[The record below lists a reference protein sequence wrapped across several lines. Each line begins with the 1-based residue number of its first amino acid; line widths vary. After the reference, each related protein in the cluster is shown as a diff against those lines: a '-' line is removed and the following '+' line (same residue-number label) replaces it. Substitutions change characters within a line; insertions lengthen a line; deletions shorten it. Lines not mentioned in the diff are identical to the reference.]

1 MELPLFA
8 ELKRR
13 RIFRA
18 LVGYGIAAFA
28 VLQIIEP
35 IMHGLRWPDA
45 VLSYVVAALA
55 VGFPVVVGLAWIF
68 DVNAGRMIRT
78 QGDPVGALRG
88 ARLLLVLVGIGVLAA
103 APGVVW
109 YFVVRGIART
119 ALRDKSIA
127 VLPFASLNAGEDTA
141 FFADGIH
148 GDLLTQLSKIGDL
161 KVISRTSVLQYR
173 TGTRNLREI
182 GEALGVATVLEGSV
196 QRADNRVRIEARLSD
211 THDDRQIWADRYDRE
226 LTDVFAIQSAVT
238 EEIARALKAR
248 LSPEEKGRIERRPTR
263 STEAYELY
271 LRGREYEERPNQ
283 LAGDFRIAEQMYRR
297 AIEKDPGFALAHAR
311 LSYLDTSRFY
321 WYQIDASEARLA
333 EAAREAERA
342 LTLDPDLAE
351 AHIAAGN
358 VPYVQ
363 RDFSNAAKEFAV
375 AAKLDP
381 NSVTVWISLAYS
393 QRRQGAFEQAV
404 RNMERVSELE
414 PRSLFVEDLAYTLT
428 MLRRYEEAERAFD
441 RVLAWAPDN
450 DIALIDKSR
459 LMLSWKG
466 DDGLARTILRNL
478 PARID
483 PSGTLTLNKHI
494 LDLMKLY
501 PREAVAALAPSSIE
515 FFTARQGVLPRALI
529 EAMVAAADGDSARAL
544 AKYEEARA
552 RLEAELKKKPA
563 HEFRYHIALGRAL
576 AGLRRN
582 ADALREARTGVELLP
597 ISKDAIDGP
606 SVLEELAAVYAAT
619 GDTDAAIRE
628 IEYLLSTPGYLSPA
642 LLRIDPKWL
651 PLHGDPRFRR
661 LAGL

>member
-45 VLSYVVAALA
+45 VLSYVVAALV

-141 FFADGIH
+141 YFADGIH

-173 TGTRNLREI
+173 TGTRNLRDI
-182 GEALGVATVLEGSV
+182 GEALGVATVLEGTV
-196 QRADNRVRIEARLSD
+196 QRAGNRVRIEARLSD
-211 THDDRQIWADRYDRE
+211 THDDRE
-226 LTDVFAIQSAVT
+226 VEDVFAIQ
-238 EEIARALKAR
+238 EEIARSIVGKLKVSLTSGENKALAK
-248 LSPEEKGRIERRPTR
+248 RRTENF
-263 STEAYELY
+263 EAYELY

-342 LTLDPDLAE
+342 LTLDPE
-351 AHIAAGN
+351 ARPRI
-358 VPYVQ
+358 PL
-363 RDFSNAAKEFAV
+363 S
-375 AAKLDP
+375 
-381 NSVTVWISLAYS
+381 
-393 QRRQGAFEQAV
+393 RR
-404 RNMERVSELE
+404 
-414 PRSLFVEDLAYTLT
+414 PRSRSRGASTQCRCPARSTDGCRAPAHFEGRNRRPFRAGRARRRV
-428 MLRRYEEAERAFD
+428 RRYRRYRCSDPRD
-441 RVLAWAPDN
+441 RVLAFDA
-450 DIALIDKSR
+450 R
-459 LMLSWKG
+459 LS
-466 DDGLARTILRNL
+466 
-478 PARID
+478 
-483 PSGTLTLNKHI
+483 LT
-494 LDLMKLY
+494 
-501 PREAVAALAPSSIE
+501 RAASHRPE
-515 FFTARQGVLPRALI
+515 
-529 EAMVAAADGDSARAL
+529 MAAAPR
-544 AKYEEARA
+544 R
-552 RLEAELKKKPA
+552 PA
-563 HEFRYHIALGRAL
+563 FPQVGRAL
-576 AGLRRN
+576 A
-582 ADALREARTGVELLP
+582 
-597 ISKDAIDGP
+597 
-606 SVLEELAAVYAAT
+606 
-619 GDTDAAIRE
+619 
-628 IEYLLSTPGYLSPA
+628 
-642 LLRIDPKWL
+642 
-651 PLHGDPRFRR
+651 LHTR
-661 LAGL
+661 LT

>member
-342 LTLDPDLAE
+342 LTLDPE
-351 AHIAAGN
+351 ARPRIPLSH
-358 VPYVQ
+358 
-363 RDFSNAAKEFAV
+363 R
-375 AAKLDP
+375 
-381 NSVTVWISLAYS
+381 
-393 QRRQGAFEQAV
+393 
-404 RNMERVSELE
+404 
-414 PRSLFVEDLAYTLT
+414 PRSRSRGASTQCRCPARSTDGCRAPAHFEGRNRRPFRAGRARRRV
-428 MLRRYEEAERAFD
+428 RRYRRHRCSDPRD
-441 RVLAWAPDN
+441 RVLAFDA
-450 DIALIDKSR
+450 R
-459 LMLSWKG
+459 LS
-466 DDGLARTILRNL
+466 
-478 PARID
+478 
-483 PSGTLTLNKHI
+483 LT
-494 LDLMKLY
+494 
-501 PREAVAALAPSSIE
+501 RAASHRPE
-515 FFTARQGVLPRALI
+515 
-529 EAMVAAADGDSARAL
+529 MAAAPR
-544 AKYEEARA
+544 R
-552 RLEAELKKKPA
+552 PA
-563 HEFRYHIALGRAL
+563 FPQVGRAL
-576 AGLRRN
+576 A
-582 ADALREARTGVELLP
+582 DIAR
-597 ISKDAIDGP
+597 
-606 SVLEELAAVYAAT
+606 
-619 GDTDAAIRE
+619 
-628 IEYLLSTPGYLSPA
+628 
-642 LLRIDPKWL
+642 
-651 PLHGDPRFRR
+651 
-661 LAGL
+661 